1 MLISIEGIP
10 GSGKTS
16 VSTELCRRLSAEQVR
31 PVTHVSYPGFGVVG
45 SLIRDK
51 QDLGEDFCLVDMHLA
66 AADMAEQAP
75 LVSTVLSSGG
85 IVVTDSITPVSM
97 QVKHCKLGTP
107 YVAPLYMESH
117 GPNLVILLDRRPED
131 IVANSDMSEEE
142 KAQKIE
148 HLSVLRQR
156 YFALACWFFAK
167 RQRPTGMYAQS
178 NDALDSS
185 RWVVATVSA
194 TMSVEDVV
202 NVLMSMLR
210 PALGMTPPP
219 NPEHVSPSGVGI
231 A

>member
-51 QDLGEDFCLVDMHLA
+51 QDLSEDFCLVAMHLA

-97 QVKHCKLGTP
+97 QVKHCRLSTP

-156 YFALACWFFAK
+156 YFALAC
-167 RQRPTGMYAQS
+167 
-178 NDALDSS
+178 LDSS